1 MSLIPT
7 KLTHP
12 TFLIFRVIVCPD
24 TKNNFCYLPTNE
36 DTDHNQHYQRLWKKY
51 NFAFEMKNNLRKN
64 STFEQFIIDNLA
76 SGKAK
81 KSTAAP
87 FAFTLTTYYY
97 SLSAVDY

>member
-1 MSLIPT
+1 
-7 KLTHP
+7 
-12 TFLIFRVIVCPD
+12 
-24 TKNNFCYLPTNE
+24 
-36 DTDHNQHYQRLWKKY
+36 
-51 NFAFEMKNNLRKN
+51 MKNNLRKN

-97 SLSAVDY
+97 SLSAVD

>member
-1 MSLIPT
+1 M
-7 KLTHP
+7 
-12 TFLIFRVIVCPD
+12 
-24 TKNNFCYLPTNE
+24 PTNE

-81 KSTAAP
+81 KSTAAVLHLLHSHSLP
-87 FAFTLTTYYY
+87 TTIPYLLLT
-97 SLSAVDY
+97 SDGFG